1 MTRSPFIP
9 FDIKT
14 LAVLFAA
21 LLLFAQGMAQAH
33 VVEFGSDHEHDGVAC
48 SVSVLGEDQ
57 AVAPVPLETETPPV
71 DESPVVAL
79 TPTKSVTFQN
89 AHPCRAPPPR
99 APPH

>member
-1 MTRSPFIP
+1 MTRSPF
-9 FDIKT
+9 IKT

-21 LLLFAQGMAQAH
+21 LFLFTQGMAQAH
-33 VVEFGSDHEHDGVAC
+33 IVEFGTSHDHDGVAC

-57 AVAPVPLETETPPV
+57 AIVPAPLELNTVPVSETPV
-71 DESPVVAL
+71 ITLS
-79 TPTKSVTFQN
+79 PTKAVTFTT